1 MKKLMIALS
10 LVGLFTVPV
19 LAGNSQ
25 DMKNVQPIDKQKVN
39 FNLPAFNQYL
49 KIGDAQQLEGIY
61 STKDRRYFIAL
72 VKNSEK
78 THDFIGIV
86 LAADNAYWGRGE
98 VKFNFSEGKEGN
110 LEGFYYDQK
119 GHANPL
125 IFEVG
130 KEVKLGNQVLEKL
143 TEKELQTYLL
153 SNYFATL

>member
-1 MKKLMIALS
+1 MIALS
-10 LVGLFTVPV
+10 LFGLFSAPV

-25 DMKNVQPIDKQKVN
+25 DIKNAKPIEKQKVN

-49 KIGDAQQLEGIY
+49 KVGNAQKLEGIY

-86 LAADNAYWGRGE
+86 LAADNAYWDRGE
-98 VKFNFSEGKEGN
+98 VKFNFSEGKEGK

-119 GHANPL
+119 GHANPV
-125 IFEVG
+125 IFEAG
-130 KEVKLGNQVLEKL
+130 QQVKIGNQVLDKL
-143 TEKELQTYLL
+143 TEKELHTYLL